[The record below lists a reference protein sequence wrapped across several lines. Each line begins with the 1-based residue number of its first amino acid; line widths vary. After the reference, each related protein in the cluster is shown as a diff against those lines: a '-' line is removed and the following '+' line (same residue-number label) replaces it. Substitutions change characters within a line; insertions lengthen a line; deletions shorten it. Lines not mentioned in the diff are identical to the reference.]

1 MNVDIEPLS
10 RAEARAQAGMPRLRA
25 LLLSFEFGERVSGGL
40 GRVINGVT
48 EELRH
53 DVDLDVFLVYFDA
66 LRLGFSAKLYR
77 CDAQHR
83 GTLVRTFTRGSAFR
97 NCVELLR
104 RERYALLHVFAVHSS
119 LGELLTLLQRE
130 LPELKI
136 VYSVHSLVKFE
147 QGVRL
152 NPRSF
157 LVCERR
163 LLGLASVVHVLNR
176 ATLSCFQQA
185 YPELAAGKRTF
196 IIPNGLQTTDLGARD
211 AAFDAEL
218 SKRLAPDKYTVVC
231 LSRWAHGKGLEH
243 FVEAAELLL
252 SSGHD
257 AQFVL
262 AGRKYLSW
270 EKAWYSYLLKIQRL
284 SRRVGDR
291 LVLLGWL
298 DSGQR
303 NTLFARADCCVMPSE
318 LEYYPYSV
326 LEPAAAGLPLVCSD
340 LACVRELLS
349 PNEECLYFR
358 PRDSQGLAARLSQ
371 LAREPE
377 LGRQMAA
384 RAQRKVALS
393 ADWKILARRY
403 QAMYREVVD
412 TPIAPKVE
420 AP

>member
-1 MNVDIEPLS
+1 MNESVDPS
-10 RAEARAQAGMPRLRA
+10 DRNEARTLAQAPRLRA
-25 LLLSFEFGERVSGGL
+25 LLLSFEFGERISGGL

-53 DVDLDVFLVYFDA
+53 DVDLDVYLVYFDA

-77 CDAQHR
+77 CDSRSPGQ
-83 GTLVRTFTRGSAFR
+83 LVHTFARGSAFR

-104 RERYALLHVFAVHSS
+104 RERYSLLHVFAVHSS
-119 LGELLTLLQRE
+119 LDELLTLIQRE
-130 LPELKI
+130 LPDLKI

-157 LVCERR
+157 LVCERK
-163 LLGLASVVHVLNR
+163 LLGLASMVHVLNR
-176 ATLSCFQQA
+176 TTLSCFQQA
-185 YPELAAGKRTF
+185 YPELAARKRTM
-196 IIPNGLQTTDLGARD
+196 IIPNGIQIGDLGVRD

-218 SKRLAPDKYTVVC
+218 QRRLAPDKYTVVC

-243 FVEAAELLL
+243 FVAAAELLL
-252 SSGHD
+252 ASGHD
-257 AQFVL
+257 MQFVL

-284 SRRVGDR
+284 SKRVGER
-291 LVLLGWL
+291 LVVLGWL
-298 DSGQR
+298 DSRQR

-326 LEPAAAGLPLVCSD
+326 LEPAAAGIPLVCSE
-340 LACVRELLS
+340 LSCVRELLS

-358 PRDSQGLAARLSQ
+358 PRDSAGLAARVSQ
-371 LAREPE
+371 LAQDPE
-377 LGRQMAA
+377 RGKPMAA
-384 RAQRKVALS
+384 RARLKVELN

-403 QAMYREVVD
+403 QAMYRETID
-412 TPIAPKVE
+412 APSTPHVE

>member
-1 MNVDIEPLS
+1 MNIEAS
-10 RAEARAQAGMPRLRA
+10 TTIFAEARSPAAVPRLRA

-77 CDAQHR
+77 CDPRRR
-83 GTLVRTFTRGSAFR
+83 GELVQSFTRGSAFR

-119 LGELLTLLQRE
+119 LGELLTLVQRE
-130 LPELKI
+130 LPDLKI

-147 QGVRL
+147 QGIRL
-152 NPRSF
+152 NPSSF

-176 ATLSCFQQA
+176 TTLSFFQEA
-185 YPELAAGKRTF
+185 YPELAARKTTF
-196 IIPNGLQTTDLGARD
+196 IIPNGIQTTDLGARD

-218 SKRLAPDKYTVVC
+218 TRRLAPHKFTVVC

-252 SSGHD
+252 SRGHD
-257 AQFVL
+257 LQFVL

-291 LVLLGWL
+291 LVVLGWL
-298 DSGQR
+298 DSSQR

-349 PNEECLYFR
+349 ADEECLYFR
-358 PRDSQGLAARLSQ
+358 PRDSEQLAARIAQ

-377 LGRQMAA
+377 LGRQMAM

-403 QAMYREVVD
+403 QAMYREA
-412 TPIAPKVE
+412 IGAPALPQME